1 MARTDSESL
10 DQIHIINP
18 QDLSR
23 LTTRRGLLRFINQ
36 RTARMTTTMTDVNQE
51 LDSYSIEE
59 FCRRNGISK
68 GTFYNLRAAGMGPKE
83 KKVMSRILISKIA
96 AAEWLAGA
104 GA

>member
-36 RTARMTTTMTDVNQE
+36 RTARMTTTMTDDV
-51 LDSYSIEE
+51 DSYSIEE

-68 GTFYNLRAAGMGPKE
+68 GTFYNLRAAGEGPKE
-83 KKVMSRILISKIA
+83 KRVRSRVLISKVA